1 MLQERLQSLSAKQVL
16 DGDDAFTLLQLL
28 QDHTTPILS
37 LRTVTSSPAAPSGR
51 QPTSS
56 SGKTKTSRLAI
67 ERRSTRVGTSG
78 DGSKGVGKKSIQGRE
93 GGGIKTPEFG
103 EEGDCRSNSLG
114 VSSKRSLFGAPLE
127 PLAGQTLTA
136 AHSAAVLNFNSLE
149 EFPPMQSAATITA
162 RCAHDSVHV
171 LGFD

>member
-1 MLQERLQSLSAKQVL
+1 MLQERLQSLSAKQAL
-16 DGDDAFTLLQLL
+16 EGDDAFTLLQLL
-28 QDHTTPILS
+28 QDHTTSILS
-37 LRTVTSSPAAPSGR
+37 LRTVTSSPAPSSSR

-78 DGSKGVGKKSIQGRE
+78 DVSKGVGNRSVQKR
-93 GGGIKTPEFG
+93 GGGGVKTPEFG
-103 EEGDCRSNSLG
+103 EEEGCRSNSVG
-114 VSSKRSLFGAPLE
+114 VSSKRSLFGAPLK

-136 AHSAAVLNFNSLE
+136 ADSAAVLNFNSLE

-162 RCAHDSVHV
+162 RYTHDVQCV
-171 LGFD
+171 YGW